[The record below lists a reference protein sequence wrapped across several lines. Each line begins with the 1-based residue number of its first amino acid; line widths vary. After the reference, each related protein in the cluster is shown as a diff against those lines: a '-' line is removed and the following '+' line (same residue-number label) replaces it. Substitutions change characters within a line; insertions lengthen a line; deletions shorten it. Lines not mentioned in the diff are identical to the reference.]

1 MFSMMSLHN
10 ENGPCD
16 GKIPK
21 DWNLPELSDLI
32 KITSNCVQIDLRH
45 QSAPTPLVATLKIL
59 DRLSPGQYFEGY
71 YPKMPMHLFSHL
83 QEKAWV
89 WDVVEQN
96 DQGIRLRIYREGQK
110 P

>member
-1 MFSMMSLHN
+1 MFLMMSLYN

-16 GKIPK
+16 GKIPN

-32 KITSNCVQIDLRH
+32 KITSSCVQIDLRH

-59 DRLSPGQYFEGY
+59 DQLNSDQYFEGY

-83 QEKAWV
+83 QEEAWA

-96 DQGIRLRIYREGQK
+96 DQGIRLRIYREGHK